1 MSVCYYVI
9 VEIYAPFNESTL
21 SKIIKKA
28 SYSGMKLAFNGE
40 DKQLFD
46 NDIIPFIL
54 QKAKQNNF
62 GYVNIWF
69 KEDIV
74 EGLSFRYKNK
84 NIMQLVLSLQKS
96 AWEKKFLYPPK
107 TKDTITPTSILLDL
121 VSDFSIQNCF
131 IDFDY
136 REEFKFSDQLGIFY
150 ALGLNT
156 GSPKKCVTRDA
167 LHIIKSLEKIECAFL
182 TDDCQPMNSVEVLSK
197 IKSMLCMSVNDTD
210 SIIIKT
216 SAGYLVK
223 AYFWGRHIK
232 FWPLE
237 PWCIKTTE
245 YHTGIDVA
253 HYIQILLAA
262 MEPFNIYELATHCN
276 DAFYEEDNISI

>member
-1 MSVCYYVI
+1 MSIWYYVTI
-9 VEIYAPFNESTL
+9 DIYASFNEDTL
-21 SKIIKKA
+21 TKIA
-28 SYSGMKLAFNGE
+28 QRALNLKL
-40 DKQLFD
+40 
-46 NDIIPFIL
+46 
-54 QKAKQNNF
+54 
-62 GYVNIWF
+62 
-69 KEDIV
+69 
-74 EGLSFRYKNK
+74 LSPNSVKNK
-84 NIMQLVLSLQKS
+84 SFFTIKPLILPREKDVNYASIDILFPTNIIESISCYAKGGGTMQLVFSVQTP

-107 TKDTITPTSILLDL
+107 TWDTITPTKILLDL
-121 VSDFSIQNCF
+121 VSDFSIKNCF
-131 IDFDY
+131 VDSDQHEGF
-136 REEFKFSDQLGIFY
+136 RFSDKVGMFY
-150 ALGLNT
+150 AIGMNT
-156 GSPKKCVTRDA
+156 GPDAKKCVTRDA

-197 IKSMLCMSVNDTD
+197 IKSMLCMPVNDTD

-276 DAFYEEDNISI
+276 DAFYE